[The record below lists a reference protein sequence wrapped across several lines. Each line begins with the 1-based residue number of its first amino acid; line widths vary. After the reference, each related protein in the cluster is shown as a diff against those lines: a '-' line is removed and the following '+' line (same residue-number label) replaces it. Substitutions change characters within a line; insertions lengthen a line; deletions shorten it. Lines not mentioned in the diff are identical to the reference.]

1 MLTAKYYLVLQ
12 ENEEQQ
18 GVFLTSHPEAVLYGL
33 ESTDRRISTVNEVW
47 IWDHPYPLWLAE
59 LIRDLLQAQM
69 ANARPNRQRLG
80 KKIKRTVK
88 SWGQAANGRWVAGEE
103 MRAGHYSSAVDNIPF
118 CHAKE
123 AASTTERCPATALPV
138 YTDAIART
146 LSGRLLTLKELHL
159 VLGRKGRSVSL
170 LDLEYALQRY
180 IFDGSVLLRAG
191 VGPDRFG
198 RFTCRRC
205 GSTDRVVQTYTEYSP
220 QRCWCCEAC
229 RSMGVITS
237 STPLY
242 QWVGRQPDAKPVQNI
257 RLLLPE
263 LTWWQKKGV
272 QEAMDFWQEK
282 DGEDQ
287 RSKILL
293 IWAVCGAGKTEI
305 IFPLIQQT
313 LNAGQRV
320 LLTVPRREVAADL
333 GKRVEKAF
341 PGLEFALLYGGVKR
355 EPTASLLTIC
365 TTHQLLRFAHC
376 FDLAILDEADAFPF
390 SYEPML
396 ARALHGAL
404 RPEGKLVY
412 MTATPDAVWRKQARQ
427 GKISLIRIPL
437 RHHGYPLPVPVLKK
451 LPLPALQAGEE
462 RGMNFPKEIIDFLIR
477 VMTRAR
483 RVLVFVPTVKAAE
496 IVGHQLQV
504 TPALSHGESLDYVHS
519 GDPRREE
526 KLAAFADGKL
536 RILVTTTLLER
547 GLTFPD
553 LDVLVLYADQ
563 MKIFSTE
570 TLVQIAGRVGRS
582 ASSPTGEVVMIARNI
597 SQQMREAKEWIEQ
610 MNREAEQLKGFNGIK
625 D

>member
-1 MLTAKYYLVLQ
+1 MLTAKYYLILR
-12 ENEEQQ
+12 ENKEQQ

-33 ESTDRRISTVNEVW
+33 ESTERRLEVW

-59 LIRDLLQAQM
+59 SIRDLLQAQM
-69 ANARPNRQRLG
+69 AKEARPNRRRLAR
-80 KKIKRTVK
+80 KIRRTAQG
-88 SWGQAANGRWVAGEE
+88 WGQVATGRWMAGQEAY
-103 MRAGHYSSAVDNIPF
+103 AGQDSFLADDTPF

-123 AASTTERCPATALPV
+123 AASTTERRPVIAGTV

-159 VLGRKGRSVSL
+159 VLGRKGRNISL
-170 LDLEYALQRY
+170 ADLEYALDRS
-180 IFDGSVLLRAG
+180 ISEGSVFLRAG

-205 GSTDRVVQTYTEYSP
+205 GSTGRVVRAYTEDSP
-220 QRCWCCEAC
+220 EPCWCCEAC

-242 QWVGRQPDAKPVQNI
+242 QWVGRRPEAKPVENT

-263 LTWWQKKGV
+263 LTRWQKKGA
-272 QEAMDFWQEK
+272 QEAVDFWRGK
-282 DGEDQ
+282 DGTDQ

-305 IFPLIQQT
+305 IFPLLQQA

-355 EPTASLLTIC
+355 EPTTALLTIC

-404 RPEGKLVY
+404 RPGGKLVY

-437 RHHGYPLPVPVLKK
+437 RHHGHPLPVPVLKR
-451 LPLPALQAGEE
+451 LALPALQADEGQ
-462 RGMNFPKEIIDFLIR
+462 GLNLPQEIIDFLIQ

-483 RVLVFVPTVKAAE
+483 RVLVFVPTVRAAE
-496 IVGHQLQV
+496 IVGHQLQA
-504 TPALSHGESLDYVHS
+504 TPALPYGESLAYVHS
-519 GDPRREE
+519 GDPGREE

-563 MKIFSTE
+563 IKIFSTE

-582 ASSPTGEVVMIARNI
+582 ASSPAGEVVMIARNI
-597 SQQMREAKEWIEQ
+597 SRQMREAKEWIEQ
-610 MNREAEQLKGFNGIK
+610 MNREAEQLKGLPE
-625 D
+625 